1 MAERAK
7 VTDKGLPRR
16 LRGCGALASGA
27 MVALAAAAGAAH
39 AQSPVSDLY
48 SPSLTVDAGNPP
60 AFGQNRVG
68 ESNTARRFQR
78 ALSSGNAPPTGAGE
92 TGFVSQSPPPAQPNG
107 AVSAPAASAAF
118 EPSTPSA
125 SAADPI
131 DDLTTPRRA
140 QPRRR
145 PETEDPYEPLG
156 VRLGSFIVKPAI
168 ELSGGYDTNPER
180 DSPARGGNV
189 LIVAPELRVRSD
201 WSRHEFRADI
211 IGRYLTYPG
220 FIATPSVTQPFL
232 DSKVAARIDVTRRT
246 RIDLEGRFLLST
258 ENPNSP
264 DLPANLAELPITMT
278 GGVTAGVAHR
288 FNRFEL
294 GVSGSFDR
302 TTYNESKLTNGT
314 FVNNDDRN
322 YDQYGVQ
329 LRGGYEL
336 FPGVKPFVLFRSD
349 RRIYDLPVDA
359 GGVSRDSDG
368 NEVRVGSTFELT
380 KQFTGS
386 ASIGYAVR
394 RYQDPS
400 LKDIGA
406 PVADGSLVWTAT
418 PLTKVTFTARSRIG
432 ESTLTDVSGVLTH
445 DFGVQIDHSFRRWLI
460 GSVKFEYG
468 QDDYVGS
475 PRVDERFALAGIVT
489 YKLSRNAQLKGEVRR
504 QWLNSTDV
512 SANYVANIFLLGL
525 RLQQ

>member
-1 MAERAK
+1 
-7 VTDKGLPRR
+7 V
-16 LRGCGALASGA
+16 
-27 MVALAAAAGAAH
+27 
-39 AQSPVSDLY
+39 
-48 SPSLTVDAGNPP
+48 N
-60 AFGQNRVG
+60 
-68 ESNTARRFQR
+68 
-78 ALSSGNAPPTGAGE
+78 
-92 TGFVSQSPPPAQPNG
+92 
-107 AVSAPAASAAF
+107 
-118 EPSTPSA
+118 
-125 SAADPI
+125 
-131 DDLTTPRRA
+131 
-140 QPRRR
+140 
-145 PETEDPYEPLG
+145 
-156 VRLGSFIVKPAI
+156 
-168 ELSGGYDTNPER
+168 
-180 DSPARGGNV
+180 
-189 LIVAPELRVRSD
+189 
-201 WSRHEFRADI
+201 
-211 IGRYLTYPG
+211 
-220 FIATPSVTQPFL
+220 QPFL

-329 LRGGYEL
+329 VRGGYEL

-368 NEVRVGSTFELT
+368 NEVRAGSTFELT
-380 KQFTGS
+380 KQLVGS
-386 ASIGYAVR
+386 ASIGYAER
-394 RYQDPS
+394 RY
-400 LKDIGA
+400 KDSTLRPIDGL
-406 PVADGSLVWTAT
+406 VADASLIWTAT
-418 PLTKVTFTARSRIG
+418 PLTTVTFTARSRIG
-432 ESTLTDVSGVLTH
+432 ETTLTDVSGVLTR
-445 DFGVQIDHSFRRWLI
+445 DFGVQVDHSFRRWLI

-475 PRVDERFALAGIVT
+475 PRLDERFALAGIVT

-525 RLQQ
+525 RLQL

>member
-1 MAERAK
+1 
-7 VTDKGLPRR
+7 VP
-16 LRGCGALASGA
+16 
-27 MVALAAAAGAAH
+27 
-39 AQSPVSDLY
+39 DLY
-48 SPSLTVDAGNPP
+48 SPTLTIDTGNPP
-60 AFGQNRVG
+60 SFGQGNASG
-68 ESNTARRFQR
+68 PTATRRFRQVLR
-78 ALSSGNAPPTGAGE
+78 TGNAPPSGAGE
-92 TGFVSQSPPPAQPNG
+92 TGFVSQSAPPAPQNG
-107 AVSAPAASAAF
+107 TLVPSAVATTTPEPSVPLASA
-118 EPSTPSA
+118 E
-125 SAADPI
+125 PI
-131 DDLTTPRRA
+131 DDLATPSRA
-140 QPRRR
+140 QPRRQR
-145 PETEDPYEPLG
+145 ADTEDPYEPLG
-156 VRLGSFIVKPAI
+156 LRVGSFIVKPAI
-168 ELSGGYDTNPER
+168 ELSGGYDSNPER

-220 FIATPSVTQPFL
+220 FTATPSVNQPFL

-246 RIDLEGRFLLST
+246 QIDLEGRFLLST

-264 DLPANLAELPITMT
+264 DLPANLAELPITTT

-302 TTYNESKLTNGT
+302 TTYNESNLTNGT

-359 GGVSRDSDG
+359 GGVNRDSDG

-386 ASIGYAVR
+386 ASIGYAER
-394 RYQDPS
+394 RYKDPTLRS
-400 LKDIGA
+400 IDGL
-406 PVADGSLVWTAT
+406 VADGSLIWTAT
-418 PLTKVTFTARSRIG
+418 PLTTVTFTARSRIG
-432 ESTLTDVSGVLTH
+432 ETTLTDVSGVLTR
-445 DFGVQIDHSFRRWLI
+445 DFGVQVDHSFRRWLI

-475 PRVDERFALAGIVT
+475 PRLDERFALAGIVT

>member
-1 MAERAK
+1 M
-7 VTDKGLPRR
+7 
-16 LRGCGALASGA
+16 ASGA
-27 MVALAAAAGAAH
+27 MAVLLSTAGAAQ

-48 SPSLTVDAGNPP
+48 SPTLTVDAGNPP
-60 AFGQNRVG
+60 AFSQNRVG
-68 ESNTARRFQR
+68 ESNATRRFR
-78 ALSSGNAPPTGAGE
+78 PVLSSGNAPRSGAGE
-92 TGFVSQSPPPAQPNG
+92 TGFVSQSTPPAQQNG
-107 AVSAPAASAAF
+107 ASAADAAATATL
-118 EPSTPSA
+118 EPSTPLA
-125 SAADPI
+125 SAEPI
-131 DDLTTPRRA
+131 DDLATPRRA

-156 VRLGSFIVKPAI
+156 LRIGSFIVKPAI

-189 LIVAPELRVRSD
+189 LIVAPELRARSD

-211 IGRYLTYPG
+211 VGRYLTYPG
-220 FIATPSVTQPFL
+220 FTATPSVTQPFL
-232 DSKVAARIDVTRRT
+232 DSRVAARIDVTRRT

-329 LRGGYEL
+329 VRGGYEL

-380 KQFTGS
+380 KQLTGS
-386 ASIGYAVR
+386 ASIGYAER
-394 RYQDPS
+394 RYKDPT
-400 LKDIGA
+400 LRPIDGL
-406 PVADGSLVWTAT
+406 VADGSLVWTAT
-418 PLTKVTFTARSRIG
+418 PLTTVTFIARSRIG
-432 ESTLTDVSGVLTH
+432 ETTLTDVSGVLTR
-445 DFGVQIDHSFRRWLI
+445 DFGVQVDHSFRRWLI

-475 PRVDERFALAGIVT
+475 PRLDERFALAGIVT

-525 RLQQ
+525 RLQL